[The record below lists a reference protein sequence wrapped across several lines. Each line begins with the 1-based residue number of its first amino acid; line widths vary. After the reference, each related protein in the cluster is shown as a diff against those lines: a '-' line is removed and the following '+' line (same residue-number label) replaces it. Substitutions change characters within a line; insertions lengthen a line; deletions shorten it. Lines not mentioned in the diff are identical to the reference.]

1 VTYVEKEANMATPL
15 EGIKILDFAI
25 AVAAPLGGAMLSDMG
40 ADVIKVERTGGEPQ
54 RLGMPA
60 GMDDVLD
67 TKIKEEAVDI
77 SSWIALNRGKKD
89 LAIDVRNEKGKEV
102 VLKLAK
108 DADVIL
114 ESFRPGVMARLG
126 LDYET
131 ISKIN
136 PKVIYCSF
144 SGFGQ
149 TGPLA
154 HRAGGDMWSQAM
166 SGIVAEGVHPNGR
179 PQMIPQG
186 MVDHTSGMLVA
197 YAIMSALFVRER
209 TGIGQQVFVN
219 NIDAAMYLQFSGLS
233 GYLMEKRAPGKM
245 DRDMGGQAPP
255 YGPYKAKDGDV
266 LTIFGTDPLW
276 PAFCKLLGVENLA
289 SDPRFVNDKVRRQNR
304 LIVEPLLDE
313 AFSKKTRAEWAQIF
327 REAKMRCDPCLTYEE
342 LCAHPQVE
350 ANDIIYSTNHPVR
363 GLIKMVGIPV
373 KMTKTPGSPQGPAPL
388 LGQDTEEILSGLG
401 YSTDEIVAM
410 EKEGIIKIRKKK

>member
-1 VTYVEKEANMATPL
+1 MAAPL

-40 ADVIKVERTGGEPQ
+40 AEVIKVERIQGEPQ

-89 LAIDVRNEKGKEV
+89 LAIDVRNEKGKEI

-114 ESFRPGVMARLG
+114 ESFRPGVMTRLG

-131 ISKIN
+131 ISKTN
-136 PKVIYCSF
+136 PRVIYCSF

-233 GYLMEKRAPGKM
+233 GYLMDKRSPSKM

-276 PAFCKLLGVENLA
+276 PAFCKLLGVEQLA
-289 SDPRFVNDKVRRQNR
+289 NDPRFVNDKVRRQNR
-304 LIVEPLLDE
+304 HIIEPLLDE
-313 AFSKKTRAEWAQIF
+313 AFSKKTRAEWAQVF

-350 ANDIIYSTNHPVR
+350 ANDIVYSTNHPVR
-363 GLIKMVGIPV
+363 GPIKMLGIPV
-373 KMTKTPGSPQGPAPL
+373 KMTKTPGSPKGPAPL

-401 YSTDEIVAM
+401 YSYDTIASI
-410 EKEGIIKIRKKK
+410 EKEGIIKVRKKK

>member
-1 VTYVEKEANMATPL
+1 MAAPL

-126 LDYET
+126 LDYDT

-209 TGIGQQVFVN
+209 TGVGQQVFVN
-219 NIDAAMYLQFSGLS
+219 NIDAAMYLQFSGIS
-233 GYLMEKRAPGKM
+233 GYLMEKRAPSKM

-289 SDPRFVNDKVRRQNR
+289 NDPRFVNDKVRRQNR

-363 GLIKMVGIPV
+363 GPIKMVGIPV
-373 KMTKTPGSPQGPAPL
+373 KMTKTPGSPKGPAPL
-388 LGQDTEEILSGLG
+388 LRQDTEEIVSRLG
-401 YSTDEIVAM
+401 YSSDEIAAM
-410 EKEGIIKIRKKK
+410 EKEGISKIRKKKQ

>member
-1 VTYVEKEANMATPL
+1 MAAPL

-40 ADVIKVERTGGEPQ
+40 ADVIKIERIQGEPQ

-108 DADVIL
+108 DADIIL
-114 ESFRPGVMARLG
+114 ESFRPGVMAKLG

-136 PKVIYCSF
+136 PRIIYCSF

-209 TGIGQQVFVN
+209 TGIGQQVAVN
-219 NIDAAMYLQFSGLS
+219 NLDAAMYLQFSGLS
-233 GYLMEKRAPGKM
+233 GYLMEKRSPSKM

-276 PAFCKLLGVENLA
+276 PAFCKLLGVEHLA
-289 SDPRFVNDKVRRQNR
+289 NDPRFANDKVRRQHR
-304 LIVEPLLDE
+304 HEVEPLLDE

-342 LCAHPQVE
+342 FCSHPQVE

-363 GLIKMVGIPV
+363 GPIKMVGIPV
-373 KMTKTPGSPQGPAPL
+373 KMTKTPGGPKGPAPL
-388 LGQDTEEILSGLG
+388 LGQNTEEILSNLG
-401 YSTDEIVAM
+401 YSAEAIAAM
-410 EKEGIIKIRKKK
+410 EKEGIIRIRKKK

>member
-1 VTYVEKEANMATPL
+1 MAAPL

-126 LDYET
+126 LDYDT

-209 TGIGQQVFVN
+209 TGVGQQVFVN
-219 NIDAAMYLQFSGLS
+219 NIDAAMYLQFSGIS
-233 GYLMEKRAPGKM
+233 GYLMEKRAPSKM

-289 SDPRFVNDKVRRQNR
+289 NDPRFVNDKVRRQNR

-350 ANDIIYSTNHPVR
+350 ANDIIYSTNHPIR
-363 GLIKMVGIPV
+363 GPIKMVGIPV
-373 KMTKTPGSPQGPAPL
+373 KMTKTPGSPKGPAPL

-401 YSTDEIVAM
+401 YSSDEIAAM
-410 EKEGIIKIRKKK
+410 EKEGIIKIRKKKQ

>member
-1 VTYVEKEANMATPL
+1 MAAPL

-40 ADVIKVERTGGEPQ
+40 ADVVKVERTGGEPQ

-126 LDYET
+126 LDYDT

-209 TGIGQQVFVN
+209 TGVGQQVFVN
-219 NIDAAMYLQFSGLS
+219 NIDAAMYLQFSGIS
-233 GYLMEKRAPGKM
+233 GYLMEKRAPSKM

-289 SDPRFVNDKVRRQNR
+289 NDPRFVNDKVRRQNR

-350 ANDIIYSTNHPVR
+350 ANDIIYSTNHPIR
-363 GLIKMVGIPV
+363 GPIKMVGIPV
-373 KMTKTPGSPQGPAPL
+373 KMTKTPGSPKGPAPL

-401 YSTDEIVAM
+401 YSSDEIAAM
-410 EKEGIIKIRKKK
+410 EKEGIIKIRKKKQ

>member
-1 VTYVEKEANMATPL
+1 MAAPL
-15 EGIKILDFAI
+15 AGIKILDFAI

-102 VLKLAK
+102 VLKLAQ

-233 GYLMEKRAPGKM
+233 GYLMEKRSPSKM

-276 PAFCKLLGVENLA
+276 SAFCKLLGVENLA
-289 SDPRFVNDKVRRQNR
+289 DDPRFINDKVRRQNR
-304 LIVEPLLDE
+304 HIVEPLLDE

-363 GLIKMVGIPV
+363 GPIKMVGIPV
-373 KMTKTPGSPQGPAPL
+373 KMTKTPGSPKGPAPL
-388 LGQDTEEILSGLG
+388 LGQDTEAILTGLG
-401 YSTDEIVAM
+401 YSSEAIAAM
-410 EKEGIIKIRKKK
+410 EKEGIIRVRKKK

>member
-1 VTYVEKEANMATPL
+1 MAAPL

-40 ADVIKVERTGGEPQ
+40 ADVVKVERTGGEPQ

-126 LDYET
+126 LDYDT

-209 TGIGQQVFVN
+209 TGVGQQVFVN
-219 NIDAAMYLQFSGLS
+219 NIDAAMYLQFSGIS
-233 GYLMEKRAPGKM
+233 GYLMEKRAPSKM

-289 SDPRFVNDKVRRQNR
+289 NDPRFVNDKVRRQNR
-304 LIVEPLLDE
+304 LVVEPLLDE

-350 ANDIIYSTNHPVR
+350 ANDIIYSTNHPIR
-363 GLIKMVGIPV
+363 GPIKMVGIPV
-373 KMTKTPGSPQGPAPL
+373 KMTKTPGSPKGPAPL

-401 YSTDEIVAM
+401 YSSDEIAAM
-410 EKEGIIKIRKKK
+410 EKEGIIKIRKKKQ

>member
-1 VTYVEKEANMATPL
+1 MAAPL
-15 EGIKILDFAI
+15 AGIKILDFAI

-102 VLKLAK
+102 VLKLAQ

-233 GYLMEKRAPGKM
+233 GYLMEKRSPSKM

-289 SDPRFVNDKVRRQNR
+289 DDPRFINDKVRRQNR
-304 LIVEPLLDE
+304 HIVEPLLDK

-363 GLIKMVGIPV
+363 GPIKMLGIPV
-373 KMTKTPGSPQGPAPL
+373 KMTKTPGSPKGPAPL
-388 LGQDTEEILSGLG
+388 LGQDTEAILTGLG
-401 YSTDEIVAM
+401 YSSEAIAAM
-410 EKEGIIKIRKKK
+410 EKEGIIRVRKKK

>member
-1 VTYVEKEANMATPL
+1 MAAPL
-15 EGIKILDFAI
+15 AGIKILDFAI

-102 VLKLAK
+102 VLKLAQ

-233 GYLMEKRAPGKM
+233 GYLMEKRSPSKM

-276 PAFCKLLGVENLA
+276 SAFCKLLGVENLA
-289 SDPRFVNDKVRRQNR
+289 DDPRFINDKVRRQNR
-304 LIVEPLLDE
+304 HIVEPLLDE

-363 GLIKMVGIPV
+363 GPIKMVGMPV
-373 KMTKTPGSPQGPAPL
+373 KMTKTPGSPKGPAPL
-388 LGQDTEEILSGLG
+388 LGQDTEAILTGLG
-401 YSTDEIVAM
+401 YSSEAIAAM
-410 EKEGIIKIRKKK
+410 EKEGIIRVRKKK

>member
-1 VTYVEKEANMATPL
+1 MAAPL

-67 TKIKEEAVDI
+67 TKIKEEAIDI

-209 TGIGQQVFVN
+209 TGVGQQVFVN
-219 NIDAAMYLQFSGLS
+219 NIDAAMYLQFSGIS
-233 GYLMEKRAPGKM
+233 GYLMEKRAPSKM

-276 PAFCKLLGVENLA
+276 PAFCKLLGVEHLA
-289 SDPRFVNDKVRRQNR
+289 NDPRFVNDKVRRQNR
-304 LIVEPLLDE
+304 HIVEPLLDE
-313 AFSKKTRAEWAQIF
+313 AFSKKTRAEWAQVF

-363 GLIKMVGIPV
+363 GSIKMVGMPV

-388 LGQDTEEILSGLG
+388 LGQDTEEILNGLG
-401 YSTDEIVAM
+401 YSSDEIAAM
-410 EKEGIIKIRKKK
+410 EKEGIIKIRKKKQ